1 MKAGFDRA
9 GFEKVFN
16 GQVLR
21 LKRSEMITRQVLMV
35 LSRTVLEAH
44 HATEDVGYINRLLEV
59 LTPVNR
65 KVAVVYFTHF
75 SGFHYDDTLARFTK
89 KSGKR
94 YDECDKLSTIFLED
108 PLNNIWS
115 WAGRNVEIQK
125 KDFELAQVTA
135 YMGNVLKKA
144 AKAGVSQADLLRA
157 VLKAGIEAD
166 AIIAMLD
173 DLGSP
178 EKVIA
183 TVADHFG
190 FDEPVFDGEA
200 PKQD

>member
-9 GFEKVFN
+9 GFDKIFT
-16 GQVLR
+16 GALLR
-21 LKRSEMITRQVLMV
+21 LKRSEMITRQSLMV

-44 HATEDVGYINRLLEV
+44 HATEDVGYVNRLIEV

-65 KVAVVYFTHF
+65 KVAVLYFTHF
-75 SGFHYDDTLARFTK
+75 GGFHYDESLARFTK

-94 YDECDKLSTIFLED
+94 YDEADKLSTIFLED

-115 WAGRNVEIQK
+115 WATRNIEIQK

-157 VLKAGIEAD
+157 VLKAGIQPD
-166 AIIAMLD
+166 ALVAMLD
-173 DLGSP
+173 DLGEP
-178 EKVIA
+178 EKVMDI
-183 TVADHFG
+183 VADHFG
-190 FDEPVFDGEA
+190 FEVEG
-200 PKQD
+200 K

>member
-1 MKAGFDRA
+1 MKAGFDKV
-9 GFEKVFN
+9 GFEKSFN
-16 GQVLR
+16 TAVMR
-21 LKRSEMITRQVLMV
+21 LKRSEMITRQTLMV
-35 LSRTVLEAH
+35 LSRSVLEAL
-44 HATEDVGYINRLLEV
+44 HATEDIGYVNRLLEV

-65 KVAVVYFTHF
+65 KVAVLYFTHF
-75 SGFHYDDTLARFTK
+75 GGFHYDDALARFTK

-94 YDECDKLSTIFLED
+94 YDECDKLATIFLED

-144 AKAGVSQADLLRA
+144 QKAGVSQADLLRA

-173 DLGSP
+173 DLGNP
-178 EKVIA
+178 DQVMDK
-183 TVADHFG
+183 VADHFG
-190 FDEPVFDGEA
+190 FEVEGKQGE
-200 PKQD
+200 

>member
-1 MKAGFDRA
+1 MKAGFDKA

-16 GQVLR
+16 GSLLR
-21 LKRSEMITRQVLMV
+21 LKRSEMITRQTLMV
-35 LSRTVLEAH
+35 LSRTVLEAL
-44 HATEDVGYINRLLEV
+44 HATEDIGYVNRLIEV

-65 KVAVVYFTHF
+65 KVAVLYFTHF
-75 SGFHYDDTLARFTK
+75 GGFHYDDALARFTK

-144 AKAGVSQADLLRA
+144 QKAGVSQADLLRA
-157 VLKAGIEAD
+157 VLKAGIEAET
-166 AIIAMLD
+166 IIAMLD
-173 DLGSP
+173 DLGNP
-178 EKVIA
+178 DQVMDK
-183 TVADHFG
+183 VADHFG
-190 FDEPVFDGEA
+190 FEVEG
-200 PKQD
+200 K